1 MCKLKGHLIVGI
13 ILMASK
19 NENTEAVRNKA
30 EVIVKQALRRK

>member
-13 ILMASK
+13 THKVSK
-19 NENTEAVRNKA
+19 SQNTEAVRNKA